1 MGTCLPR
8 LLRDPLDVGLGPTGR
23 TSWLWAGQAEWQ
35 GGSAANGQRG
45 AFDCLALEAL
55 LFEFGGQIGVINVFQ
70 GLVAL
75 SEDVAG
81 QPEEEDHRVDANDG
95 EDVPGSAGPVWEP
108 QGPGGVGAVPAL
120 QLVPQQV
127 PQGGAGP
134 GLVGGSQRSALDP

>member
-1 MGTCLPR
+1 MPGPR
-8 LLRDPLDVGLGPTGR
+8 AGLAGRQDGPV
-23 TSWLWAGQAEWQ
+23 AD
-35 GGSAANGQRG
+35 GQRG
-45 AFDCLALEAL
+45 ALGCLAWGAV

-81 QPEEEDHRVDANDG
+81 QPEEEDHSVDADDG
-95 EDVPGSAGPVWEP
+95 EDVPGSAGPVRKP

-127 PQGGAGP
+127 PQGRAGL
-134 GLVGGSQRSALDP
+134 GLAGGSPRSALDP